1 IDTVSPSKHRGLNR
15 ATWSMHLKPPA
26 FPPAASAVFG
36 ASQGP
41 RVMPGTYTVKMT
53 KGDQVYT
60 TQLSVTLDPR
70 AKYSMQERKAQY
82 DLAMKLY
89 NMLGRM
95 TYAVDSIVGVRDSA
109 NVQAAKLQQ
118 GDTLRNNL
126 QKLSG
131 DVDKLRG
138 EIVATK
144 EGGAITG
151 EERIREFLGQL
162 YSGVLQFDGK
172 PTDSQVARTNALGRE
187 LEDVIQE
194 FDALTRQQ
202 LPTINAGLKQKNLP
216 PTRVITKEEG
226 NRQNKEES
234 AGHPATTKARG
245 EIVYFLGF
253 KKKNNGRHMPAV
265 VVHEKLRL
273 IQE

>member
-1 IDTVSPSKHRGLNR
+1 
-15 ATWSMHLKPPA
+15 
-26 FPPAASAVFG
+26 
-36 ASQGP
+36 
-41 RVMPGTYTVKMT
+41 MPGTYTVKMT
-53 KGDQVYT
+53 KGNQVYT
-60 TQLSVTLDPR
+60 TQLNVTIDPR
-70 AKYSMQERKAQY
+70 AKYNLPERKAQY

-138 EIVATK
+138 KIVATK

-187 LEDVIQE
+187 LEDVVQE

-202 LPTINAGLKQKNLP
+202 LPTINAGLQQKNLP
-216 PTRVITKEEG
+216 PIRVLTQQEWD
-226 NRQNKEES
+226 RQHQEES
-234 AGHPATTKARG
+234 GGQPATTTAQR
-245 EIVYFLGF
+245 EID
-253 KKKNNGRHMPAV
+253 
-265 VVHEKLRL
+265 
-273 IQE
+273 

>member
-1 IDTVSPSKHRGLNR
+1 LNR

-60 TQLSVTLDPR
+60 TQLNVTLDPR
-70 AKYSMQERKAQY
+70 AKYNLQERRAQY
-82 DLAMKLY
+82 DLAMRLY

-95 TYAVDSIVGVRDSA
+95 TYAVDSIIGVRDSA

-126 QKLSG
+126 QKLSE

-138 EIVATK
+138 KIVATK

-162 YSGVLQFDGK
+162 YGGVLQFDGK
-172 PTDSQVARTNALGRE
+172 PTDSQVARTDALGRE

-194 FDALTRQQ
+194 FDALTKQQ
-202 LPTINAGLKQKNLP
+202 LPTINAALQQKNLP
-216 PTRVITKEEG
+216 PIRVLTQQEWDK
-226 NRQNKEES
+226 QHQEES
-234 AGHPATTKARG
+234 GGQVAATGVR
-245 EIVYFLGF
+245 EVD
-253 KKKNNGRHMPAV
+253 
-265 VVHEKLRL
+265 
-273 IQE
+273 